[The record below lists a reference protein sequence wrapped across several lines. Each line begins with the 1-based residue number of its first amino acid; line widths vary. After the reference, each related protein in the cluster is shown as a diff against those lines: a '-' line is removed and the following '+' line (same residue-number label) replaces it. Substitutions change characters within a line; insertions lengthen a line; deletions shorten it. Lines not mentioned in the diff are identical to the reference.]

1 MAALR
6 SFVLA
11 HCRSTVWSADVPVEV
26 VLSEEKAGWKV
37 IAVCVL
43 IVAGIFLGDLW
54 IKTQIEKRMTEGET
68 KCLCRGRILLRRH
81 HNRGVMLNFLQKR
94 QPVVAVLSLVLT
106 AAVAVLFGLSLG
118 TRGNNL
124 LRVGL
129 SLLLGGAFSNTYD
142 RLKRK
147 FVVDYL
153 SFGVKWN
160 RLSRI
165 IFNISDFCIITGALL
180 TVIGISD

>member
-1 MAALR
+1 M
-6 SFVLA
+6 
-11 HCRSTVWSADVPVEV
+11 
-26 VLSEEKAGWKV
+26 
-37 IAVCVL
+37 IAVCIL

-68 KCLCRGRILLRRH
+68 KCFCRGRILLRRH
-81 HNRGVMLNFLQKR
+81 HNRGAMLNFLQER
-94 QPVVAVLSLVLT
+94 QFVVAVFSLVLT
-106 AAVAVLFGLSLG
+106 ATVAVLFGLSLG

-147 FVVDYL
+147 YVVDYL
-153 SFGVKWN
+153 SFGVKWKKL
-160 RLSRI
+160 RRI
-165 IFNISDFCIITGALL
+165 IFNISDFCIIIGALL
-180 TVIGISD
+180 AVIGISD

>member
-1 MAALR
+1 M
-6 SFVLA
+6 
-11 HCRSTVWSADVPVEV
+11 
-26 VLSEEKAGWKV
+26 
-37 IAVCVL
+37 IAICIL
-43 IVAGIFLGDLW
+43 IAAGIFLGDLW

-68 KCLCRGRILLRRH
+68 RCFCRGRILIRRH

-94 QPVVAVLSLVLT
+94 QTVVAVLSLVLT
-106 AAVAVLFGLSLG
+106 IAMILLFGLSFG

-129 SLLLGGAFSNTYD
+129 SFLLGGAFSNTYD

-153 SFGVKWN
+153 SFGVKWQKL
-160 RLSRI
+160 RGI
-165 IFNISDFCIITGALL
+165 IFNISDFCIIIGALL
-180 TVIGISD
+180 AVLGISD